1 MKYKVKFKQVEAFQ
15 YQGSIRDDEG
25 EVCIPDWAAEE
36 YKAGRLFRAEYG
48 DAGKKG
54 LFYSKNGSKA
64 YRRYFVS
71 VGSYVVK
78 WSDGNIT
85 VVAKSVFERIFEA
98 E

>member
-1 MKYKVKFKQVEAFQ
+1 MYKVKFKQVEAFQ

-25 EVCIPDWAAEE
+25 EICIPDWAVAE
-36 YKAGRLFRAEYG
+36 YDAGRLFRDTYG
-48 DAGKKG
+48 DGKKG

-78 WSDGNIT
+78 WPDGNIT
-85 VVAKSVFERIFEA
+85 VVAKSVFERIFEKA